1 MTQHVRIP
9 WLAAALVSATLLL
22 VGCNSAVPDGAPTTG
37 GDSAGGTVRLGY
49 SAWPGWF
56 PWKVAEEQGFFQ
68 DNGVDVELTYF
79 DSYTDSINALN
90 TGNLDAN
97 SQTLNDT
104 LASVSGGAE
113 QVVVLTNDN
122 STGNDA
128 IIAAPGI
135 TSIAD
140 LKGKRVAAEQ
150 GTVDH
155 FLLLLALEEAGL
167 TEKDVQFTPLLTDAA
182 AAAFVAGRVDAVGV
196 FAPFTTTALGL
207 PGSTVISDSKDFPSA
222 ISDHLVFSKP
232 FVDANRESVQ
242 GLVDAWFDALAWIE
256 ANPEPAVAIM
266 AEQGGVTPEEYA
278 EYDAGTTILS
288 RQENLAAFE
297 PGDTVKKLDFQA
309 RKISTF
315 LTSTGLAES
324 EPELDNLFD
333 ASFVEAADAP

>member
-1 MTQHVRIP
+1 MSPSASTRR
-9 WLAAALVSATLLL
+9 LAAALLAAGL
-22 VGCNSAVPDGAPTTG
+22 VTAGCNSAVTEASGT
-37 GDSAGGTVRLGY
+37 SAGGTVRLGY

-56 PWKVAEEQGFFQ
+56 PWKVAEEQGFFE

-128 IIAAPGI
+128 LIAAPGI
-135 TSIAD
+135 DSVAD
-140 LKGKRVAAEQ
+140 LEGKRVAAEQ

-155 FLLLLALEEAGL
+155 FLLLLALQEAGL
-167 TEKDVQFTPLLTDAA
+167 SEDDVEFTPLLTDAA

-196 FAPFTTTALGL
+196 FAPFTTTALTRE
-207 PGSTVISDSKDFPSA
+207 GSTVIADSADFPGA
-222 ISDHLVFSKP
+222 ISDHLV
-232 FVDANRESVQ
+232 VDREFLEADEESVQ

-256 ANPEPAVAIM
+256 DNREAAVATM
-266 AEQGGVTPEEYA
+266 AEQGGVTPAEYA

-288 RQENLAAFE
+288 REQNLAAFA
-297 PGDTVKKLDFQA
+297 PGSTPANLEFQA
-309 RKISTF
+309 GELGAF
-315 LTSTGLAES
+315 LTSSGLAPS
-324 EPELDNLFD
+324 EPDLDGLFD
-333 ASFVEAADAP
+333 PRFVEAADAP

>member
-1 MTQHVRIP
+1 MSLRVPMHRAALLLAGAL
-9 WLAAALVSATLLL
+9 LAA
-22 VGCNSAVPDGAPTTG
+22 GCNSAVTASSETAAEGGGA
-37 GDSAGGTVRLGY
+37 TVRLGY

-56 PWKVAEEQGFFQ
+56 PWKVAEQQGFFE
-68 DNGVDVELTYF
+68 DNGVDVDLTYF

-135 TSIAD
+135 SRIED

-155 FLLLLALEEAGL
+155 FLLLLALEKAGM

-182 AAAFVAGRVDAVGV
+182 AAAFVSGRVDAVGV

-207 PGSTVISDSKDFPSA
+207 EGSTVIADSRDFPGA
-222 ISDHLVFSKP
+222 ISDHLVFSKQ
-232 FVDANRESVQ
+232 FVSANGESVQ

-256 ANPEPAVAIM
+256 ANKAAAVKIM
-266 AEQGGVTPEEYA
+266 SEQGGVTPEEYA
-278 EYDAGTTILS
+278 EYDAGTTILT
-288 RQENLAAFE
+288 REENLAAFT
-297 PGDTVKKLDFQA
+297 PGSTPKSLDFQA
-309 RKISTF
+309 KEISGF
-315 LTSTGLAES
+315 LTGTGLAED
-324 EPELDNLFD
+324 EPKLDGLFD
-333 ASFVEAADAP
+333 DSFVKAADAG